1 MREQS
6 KKFNEKKNKPLKKA
20 NNSRVEEYKN

>member
-1 MREQS
+1 MHEQS

>member
-1 MREQS
+1 MNKVRS
-6 KKFNEKKNKPLKKA
+6 SMKKKKNKPLKKA